1 MHRDDRMT
9 KHLGIRGY
17 LPSPIHRSISFR
29 ICFILLAISFLLFSC
44 ASAKINQFSRF
55 SELGSAYSE
64 AIMGLTKEAGN
75 VAIDADSTALVK
87 AREVLTPKERGETI
101 IEHNKL
107 LRERIELLRDLRR
120 QAQLLRSY
128 FQALAALAKTDA
140 PSGIGA
146 AAEGVVSSLGKISE
160 RIKDAKV
167 GALPVS
173 EFIGPVVK
181 IVVAQF
187 QRGAL
192 EKELRVRAPIIER
205 ELDLQQAALQAI
217 ANQMRTD
224 LQVLQQREEALE
236 VVDPFRATKDSLPSD
251 WTKRRKELLNAHI
264 SLDSVDTGVELARN
278 LKLSFLALVEDR
290 LDVSDVETLFGDIN
304 EILTLIED
312 IQGTKSKNKK

>member
-29 ICFILLAISFLLFSC
+29 TCFILLAISFLLFGC

-64 AIMGLTKEAGN
+64 AIMGLTKEAGD
-75 VAIDADSTALVK
+75 VAIDADSVALMK
-87 AREVLTPKERGETI
+87 ARENLTPMERGETI

-120 QAQLLRSY
+120 QALLLRSY

-146 AAEGVVSSLGKISE
+146 AAEGVVSSLGNISE
-160 RIKDAKV
+160 RIKNAKV

-187 QRGAL
+187 HRGAL

-236 VVDPFRATKDSLPSD
+236 VVDPFRAAKDSIPSD
-251 WTKRRKELLNAHI
+251 WTKLRKELLNTHI
-264 SLDSVDTGVELARN
+264 S
-278 LKLSFLALVEDR
+278 
-290 LDVSDVETLFGDIN
+290 
-304 EILTLIED
+304 
-312 IQGTKSKNKK
+312 